1 MRLDFTTELAQ
12 ILRFAG
18 ETAAVI
24 RLYRGF
30 NPERDAAELMYL
42 ADALHHL
49 TYLGGAMTG
58 GAPQES
64 NYVSEAY
71 RQYEVNAESKAVFDL
86 WRHDVYL
93 GDAISAM
100 DAIRAKVIALA

>member
-24 RLYRGF
+24 RLYRGL

-49 TYLGGAMTG
+49 TYFGGAMTG
-58 GAPQES
+58 
-64 NYVSEAY
+64 
-71 RQYEVNAESKAVFDL
+71 
-86 WRHDVYL
+86 
-93 GDAISAM
+93 
-100 DAIRAKVIALA
+100 